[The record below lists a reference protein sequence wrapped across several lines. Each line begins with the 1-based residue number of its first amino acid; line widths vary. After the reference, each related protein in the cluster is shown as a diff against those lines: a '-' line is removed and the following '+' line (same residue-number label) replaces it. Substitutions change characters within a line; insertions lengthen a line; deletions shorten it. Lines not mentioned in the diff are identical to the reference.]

1 MKVIS
6 RMIVINN
13 MIKIIN
19 LFIQINNFQIKK
31 RHYKIQ
37 IIRLKI
43 MMTIIMK
50 IIMIK
55 QMTQIS
61 IKKII

>member
-55 QMTQIS
+55 KMTQIS

>member
-37 IIRLKI
+37 IIRLKT

-55 QMTQIS
+55 KMTQIL

>member
-37 IIRLKI
+37 IIRLKT

-55 QMTQIS
+55 KMTQIS